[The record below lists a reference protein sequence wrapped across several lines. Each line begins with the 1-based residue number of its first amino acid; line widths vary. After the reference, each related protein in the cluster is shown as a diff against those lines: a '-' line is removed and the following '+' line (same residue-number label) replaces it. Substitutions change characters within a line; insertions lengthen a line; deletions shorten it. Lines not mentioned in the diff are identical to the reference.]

1 MTRLAKEAWKHYDE
15 IMNFVYADEELG
27 CGSAPAGY
35 YDEAYEEAY
44 RLLEINAKIR
54 GYENYQ
60 DFCFDSM
67 TKEPD
72 EVNYDEWV

>member
-1 MTRLAKEAWKHYDE
+1 MTRLAKEACKHYDE
-15 IMNFVYADEELG
+15 IMKFVYADEELG

-35 YDEAYEEAY
+35 YGEAYEEAY

-54 GYENYQ
+54 GYENHQ

-67 TKEPD
+67 VKEPD
-72 EVNYDEWV
+72 EVKYGWV